1 MRLRISYQAFA
12 ACCACRQINALDEG
26 AFSPCSDHALAFLPR
41 ITLRRA
47 A

>member
-1 MRLRISYQAFA
+1 MKLLISYQTFTPTRA
-12 ACCACRQINALDEG
+12 QIAALDEG